1 MRIEVYNRSKFRD
14 GSDPGDDVPLVV
26 PGLVYG
32 VFDGATDPRGTR
44 VDGIAAGRLAALAA
58 AAAMAELAQDPQTAA
73 MPGRRIIEHL
83 AAALRRES
91 RGLDLFIPPST
102 TAAIALDCGADW
114 RFLLL
119 GDSGLRINATEVFRS
134 EKLIDRVSTFAR
146 VAVFKLLRSRH
157 DVDDDVE
164 MSARATI
171 LLGFDHAVGRGLLSA
186 TEAKEIVD
194 ATAWETGLAGQVELV
209 DRFLSG
215 GIQIQ
220 HQFGNSHGNPLCFE
234 TLNGTPSALEELL
247 DFTRPKSEITSI
259 ELYSDGYAAL
269 PDEPTAAAWEAA
281 FARTEA
287 EDFHRIGPFAT
298 VKGST
303 ALEFFDDRTVV
314 ILGTPTGRVT
324 RDSSDQ

>member
-1 MRIEVYNRSKFRD
+1 MRIEVFNRSKFRD

-58 AAAMAELAQDPQTAA
+58 ASAMAALAQEAKVSG
-73 MPGRRIIEHL
+73 MPGREIIEHL
-83 AAALRRES
+83 ASALRRAS
-91 RGLDLFIPPST
+91 DGLDLFIPPST
-102 TAAIALDCGADW
+102 TAAIALDCGEDW
-114 RFLLL
+114 RLLLL
-119 GDSGLRINATEVFRS
+119 GDSGLRINATEAFRS
-134 EKLIDRVSTFAR
+134 EKLIDTVATIAR
-146 VAVFKLLRSRH
+146 VAVFKLLSSRFGLG
-157 DVDDDVE
+157 DEVE

-171 LLGFDHAVGRGLLSA
+171 LLGFDQAVERGLLSVA
-186 TEAKEIVD
+186 EANEIIE
-194 ATAWETGLAGQVELV
+194 ATARAAGLAPQIELV

-220 HQFGNSHGNPLCFE
+220 HQFGNSRGNPLCFE
-234 TLNGTPSALEELL
+234 TLNGTDSALTELL
-247 DFTRPKSEITSI
+247 DFTRPKSEVSSI

-269 PDEPTAAAWEAA
+269 PDAPTAAAWEAA
-281 FARTEA
+281 FARAEA

-303 ALEFFDDRTVV
+303 EAEFFDDRTVV
-314 ILGTPTGRVT
+314 IVAT
-324 RDSSDQ
+324 SSNI